1 MANKYHDQF
10 RGRSQACQAFSPRHA
25 NPIGVSGCD
34 VEEGSLGREVDL
46 SCTLDEAKV
55 WKMDA
60 ADRTGQTAIASSPH
74 Q

>member
-1 MANKYHDQF
+1 M
-10 RGRSQACQAFSPRHA
+10 
-25 NPIGVSGCD
+25 SGCD

-60 ADRTGQTAIASSPH
+60 ADRTGRTAIASSPH
-74 Q
+74 